1 MNSLFRYR
9 ALDQAGQL
17 VSGRL
22 EAEDSA
28 QLQLQLRRHG
38 LDLLSVRKVRLSP
51 QGLPRQRLADFCF
64 QLEQMLSAGIPLLEA
79 VDDLAG
85 NASGRRLR
93 AICRRIGNELRSG
106 KAFSSALPMEIT
118 HREPAFAGMIQAGEL
133 SGNLAETLARLGNS
147 LRQAERMQ
155 NATRQ
160 LLTYPAIAALM
171 VGAAFL
177 FLLLHLVPQ
186 IRTFLGDNA
195 IALPWH
201 TRLLFF
207 VSDLVRQQ
215 WLTLIALIVA
225 PPLTLALLLRI
236 WPDARQRL
244 DRLRLSLPVLGPI
257 LRKLAIAR
265 IAELLA
271 MLYTCGV
278 PLLAA
283 LESLPAAITNHA
295 LRAALYGVRHQVEQG
310 ATLSQAFGAQAL
322 FPRRLIRMLETGER
336 TGRLDATLN
345 SIASA
350 YEQEAGTAIAR
361 LQGMLQPATTLA
373 IGILLGW
380 MMLATMQPLYGI
392 IGRAAP

>member
-295 LRAALYGVRHQVEQG
+295 LRAALHGVRHQVEQG